1 MATKAQTIA
10 NKRNAQQST
19 GPRTP
24 EGKATVSQ
32 NAIKHGLTGKKP
44 LIPGEEQTDFN
55 LYHYEMFEELAPIGP
70 METMLAERII
80 SLSWRLERT
89 VRIQNE
95 TMHAMLTPKPLS
107 GLDKLRNSLSSDN
120 ADGFKSDVDQASKLG
135 RSIIK
140 DFSNARVLDRV
151 LMYERR
157 IENSLYKTRRELQK
171 LKLTRKFGPHAA
183 PHTTC
188 RGVALAKTENTPQPT
203 CRGVALAKTDIP
215 PQPAIKMQNKP
226 NLQTPKSDL
235 TSYAHM
241 DYDHNPPVPDTPRQ
255 TQSNATKPNLTP
267 KTNPQNP
274 CLASA
279 SAPVTLGRS

>member
-19 GPRTP
+19 GPKTP

-32 NAIKHGLTGKKP
+32 NAIKHGLTAKRTV
-44 LIPGEEQTDFN
+44 IPGEEHLDYN
-55 LYHYEMFEELAPIGP
+55 LYHYEMIEELEPVSP
-70 METMLAERII
+70 MESMLADRIV
-80 SLSWRLERT
+80 SLSWRLERA

-107 GLDKLRNSLSSDN
+107 GLDKLHNSLSSDC

-140 DFSNARVLDRV
+140 DFSDARVLDRLLV
-151 LMYERR
+151 YERR
-157 IENSLYKTRRELQK
+157 IESSLYKTMRELQK

-183 PHTTC
+183 PHT
-188 RGVALAKTENTPQPT
+188 T

-235 TSYAHM
+235 TSYAQESYEQ
-241 DYDHNPPVPDTPRQ
+241 DPPVPGAAKQ
-255 TQSNATKPNLTP
+255 THFSNQGSEFIPTRRENKSNFEHA
-267 KTNPQNP
+267 
-274 CLASA
+274 
-279 SAPVTLGRS
+279 APGTSHP

>member
-32 NAIKHGLTGKKP
+32 NAIKHGLTGKKT

-55 LYHYEMFEELAPIGP
+55 LYHYEMFEELAPVGP

-95 TMHAMLTPKPLS
+95 TMHALLVPKPLS
-107 GLDKLRNSLSSDN
+107 GLDKLRNSLSSDY
-120 ADGFKSDVDQASKLG
+120 DTGKFKSDVDQASRLG

-151 LMYERR
+151 MMYERR
-157 IENSLYKTRRELQK
+157 IENSLYKTMRELQK
-171 LKLTRKFGPHAA
+171 LKLTRKFGPPVPPHAK
-183 PHTTC
+183 
-188 RGVALAKTENTPQPT
+188 KT
-203 CRGVALAKTDIP
+203 LIP
-215 PQPAIKMQNKP
+215 SQPAIKMQNKP
-226 NLQTPKSDL
+226 NFQTPKSDL

-241 DYDHNPPVPDTPRQ
+241 DYDHNPPVPGTPKQ
-255 TQSNATKPNLTP
+255 TQFRIEDRSLSRPLGSATGIESPRIDSK
-267 KTNPQNP
+267 
-274 CLASA
+274 
-279 SAPVTLGRS
+279 APF